1 MFFLS
6 ILAMY
11 RLKNDIFAHL
21 IPTGGNAS
29 PQTAII

>member
-21 IPTGGNAS
+21 ITKEGNAT